1 MSTLIEVKNL
11 TFGYR
16 REPILRDIS
25 LYIKKGELVSIIGPN
40 GSGKSTLLKCIY
52 GILKPWKGVIK
63 LNGADIG
70 KISKLEFRKIV
81 SYLPQETIPPPS
93 LMTAYEF
100 ILLGRLQY
108 LTGKL
113 KVDKEDLDS
122 INEVI
127 ELLDIKQYVTR
138 YMNELSGGEKQ
149 LIYLAQALVKKPKLL
164 LLDEPLNHLDI
175 KNQFQVLKILK
186 DLTRKI
192 NLSIIIVMHDINQ
205 AARFS
210 DRMYLISNG
219 EVICEG
225 IPEEVLQPEI
235 LEKTY
240 GIKFRLI
247 YDINIPQVIPTG

>member
-52 GILKPWKGVIK
+52 GILK
-63 LNGADIG
+63 